1 MPDLRGMLPMHD
13 VHGLGDGHGVCDGT
27 AGTAR
32 GRHPENEPMTE
43 QDMRQERSPAGPAA
57 VGRDLDSIA
66 IGETMALLVA
76 DQPGPLADVQHFTRR
91 LAGADSNVAIGLA
104 RLGFQVGW
112 ISRLGADSFGA
123 YVRRAIEAEGIDT
136 SRVEIDAQRSTG
148 LMLKSRTVDGSDPAI
163 EYYRRGSA
171 ASRLGPAQFD
181 TAYLLRARHLHAT
194 GITPALSAD
203 ACDLMSRAMQLMRA
217 HGRSVSF
224 DPNLRPSLWPDA
236 QTMRD
241 KLNRL
246 ARAADWVLPGLA
258 EGRLLTGCDTPDA
271 IAGFYLDQ
279 GAQAVLVKLGAD
291 GAYLRTADGQVHSSP
306 GVAVPVIVDS
316 VGAGDAF
323 AVGIVSARLEGLAWP
338 AALARANW
346 IAAQA
351 LQVVGDM
358 EGLPRRDQLPALPG
372 V

>member
-1 MPDLRGMLPMHD
+1 
-13 VHGLGDGHGVCDGT
+13 
-27 AGTAR
+27 
-32 GRHPENEPMTE
+32 MTE
-43 QDMRQERSPAGPAA
+43 PFTTSTTSTTSATSRAIAAA
-57 VGRDLDSIA
+57 VDLDSIA

-76 DQPGPLADVQHFTRR
+76 DRPGPLADAQQFSRR

-104 RLGFQVGW
+104 RLGFKVGW
-112 ISRLGADSFGA
+112 ISRLGADSFGS

-148 LMLKSRTVDGSDPAI
+148 LMLKSRAAAGSDPLI

-171 ASRLGPAQFD
+171 ASQLGLAQFD
-181 TAYLLRARHLHAT
+181 PAYLLRARHLHAT

-203 ACDLMSRAMQLMRA
+203 ACELVSRAMQLMRA

-224 DPNLRPSLWPDA
+224 DPNLRPSLWPDV

-241 KLNRL
+241 TLNHL
-246 ARAADWVLPGLA
+246 AREADWVLPGLA
-258 EGRLLTGCDTPDA
+258 EGQLLTGCDTPEG
-271 IAGFYLDQ
+271 IAGFYLAR
-279 GAQAVLVKLGAD
+279 GAQAVLVKLGAA
-291 GAYLRTADGQVHSSP
+291 GAYLRTADGESHQSP
-306 GVAVPVIVDS
+306 GVAVPVIVDT

-323 AVGIVSARLEGLAWP
+323 AVGIVSARLEGLPWP
-338 AALARANW
+338 AAMARANW

-358 EGLPRRDQLPALPG
+358 EGLPRRDQLPALAIG
-372 V
+372 